1 MNLEKIAQIAGVS
14 RSTVSRVIN
23 NHPYV
28 SDDARRRVSE
38 VIEREGFHPSNIRLL
53 PKQRTDILAVI
64 APEGLG
70 AVSAS
75 GYFPLLI
82 GGISTT
88 ISRLGYAMSLWA
100 GATQSESSRMYK
112 RVLNHRIMDGA
123 LLISALDGDT
133 FPEQLLERGTPV
145 VVIGNSCAG
154 GVSSVDVDNVAAA
167 YDATRTLIRG
177 GRRRIA
183 HLAGTMDRVS
193 AQERLLGYRRALEKH
208 GLRYDPN
215 LVIYGDFTEESGSTS
230 ADRLL
235 AQGIDGLF
243 CSNDLMAVGFIRVA
257 LLRGVRIPAD
267 ISVLGFDD
275 LPSLPNDIPALSTV
289 HQPIRQ
295 LGEVAVNLLTTMVNS
310 GTREAQRVVLSTEV
324 ILRET

>member
-70 AVSAS
+70 SMSAS
-75 GYFPLLI
+75 GFFPLLI

-100 GATQSESSRMYK
+100 GASQNDSNRMYK

-123 LLISALDGDT
+123 LLISALEADT

-145 VVIGNSCAG
+145 VVIGNNCAG

-167 YDATRTLIRG
+167 LEATATLIQA

-183 HLAGTMDRVS
+183 HLAGSLDRIS

-208 GLRYDPN
+208 GIPYDPN
-215 LVIYGDFTEESGSTS
+215 LVIYGDFTEGAGIAA

-235 AQGIDGLF
+235 SLRIDGLF
-243 CSNDLMAVGFIRVA
+243 SSNDLMAVGFIRSA
-257 LLRGVRIPAD
+257 LEQGVRIQRD
-267 ISVLGFDD
+267 VSVIGFDD
-275 LPSLPNDIPALSTV
+275 LPSLPNDVPALSTV

-310 GTREAQRVVLSTEV
+310 GIREPQRIILPTEV